1 MNQPV
6 KPEDVELFRTSVGPV
21 RPLRQDRHV
30 HHRSPPRPRPL
41 FLEADERAVLIDMM
55 SEAFEP
61 VEYVTG
67 EELIYLREG
76 IQPRVLKRL
85 RRGQIGVGAEL
96 DLHGMT
102 VAVARTAI
110 GEFLHEC
117 RRRRIQ
123 CVRIIHGKGLGS
135 SHQGPVLKGKVG
147 NWLRQR
153 NEVLAYCSARAF
165 DGGTGAVYVLLKRG

>member
-1 MNQPV
+1 MSQSIE
-6 KPEDVELFRTSVGPV
+6 PEDSELFRTSVGPV
-21 RPLRQDRHV
+21 RPVRHDRHV
-30 HHRSPPRPRPL
+30 HPRTPPRPRPL

-67 EELIYLREG
+67 DELIYLREG
-76 IQPRVLKRL
+76 VQPRVLKRL

-102 VAVARTAI
+102 VAMAHEAVAA
-110 GEFLHEC
+110 FLHEC

-123 CVRIIHGKGLGS
+123 CVRVIHGKGLGS
-135 SHQGPVLKGKVG
+135 RHQGPVLKGKVG

-153 NEVLAYCSARAF
+153 NEVLAYCSARPY
-165 DGGTGAVYVLLKRG
+165 DGGTGAIYVLLKRP

>member
-1 MNQPV
+1 MSQPV
-6 KPEDVELFRTSVGPV
+6 KPEDVELFRTAVGPV
-21 RPLRQDRHV
+21 RPVRQDRHA
-30 HHRSPPRPRPL
+30 HQRTPPRPRPL

-61 VEYVTG
+61 VEYLTG

-76 IQPRVLKRL
+76 LQPRVLKRL

-102 VAVARTAI
+102 VAVARGAI
-110 GEFLHEC
+110 AAFLLEC
-117 RRRRIQ
+117 RKRRIP

-135 SHQGPVLKGKVG
+135 RQRGPVLKSKVG

-165 DGGTGAVYVLLKRG
+165 DGGTGAVYVLLKLT